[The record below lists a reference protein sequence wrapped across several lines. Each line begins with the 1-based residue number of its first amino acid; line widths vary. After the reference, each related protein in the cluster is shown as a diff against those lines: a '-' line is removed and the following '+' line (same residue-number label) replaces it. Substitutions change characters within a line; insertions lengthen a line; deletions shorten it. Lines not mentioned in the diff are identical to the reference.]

1 MGGYM
6 AWQGIPFRLVT
17 EAADSLS
24 LAVSRLPDLVLKT
37 DPDYTTVFISGV
49 VALVTGLVPAGMAIY
64 TFSKNSK
71 IIKEER
77 LAQQVFLIAERKEQQ
92 SFLKNERDAQAESME
107 KDRETQKEIAER
119 NFNKE
124 VLSVNRQA
132 WINHLREQLSEYMA
146 LMPELVRVKFE
157 QCIYFKEHSDTL
169 QLSQNQFAFSD
180 DVKKAKER
188 LLESGPKLI
197 EALSV
202 LNDKLEKNR
211 LLTANIKLMLNPSE
225 EWYPQIT
232 AVFTAVDI
240 CLNSLSKPDQ
250 NLYET
255 NLLVILNKRDE
266 LINCAQKL
274 LKYEWERVKK
284 GE

>member
-1 MGGYM
+1 M
-6 AWQGIPFRLVT
+6 AWQGIPFQFMT
-17 EAADSLS
+17 ETVDSLS
-24 LAVSRLPDLVLKT
+24 LAVSKLPDVVLKS
-37 DPDYTTVFISGV
+37 DPDYTTVIISGF
-49 VALVTGLVPAGMAIY
+49 VALVTGLLPAGMAIY

-77 LAQQVFLIAERKEQQ
+77 IAQQAFLMAERKEQQ
-92 SFLKNERDAQAESME
+92 IFLKKEKDAQVESME
-107 KDRETQKEIAER
+107 KDRKTQKEIAER

-132 WINHLREQLSEYMA
+132 WINHLRELLAEYMA
-146 LMPELVRVKFE
+146 LMPELLRVKFDS
-157 QCIYFKEHSDTL
+157 CVWIDEHDDAL
-169 QLSQNQFAFSD
+169 QKSQSQYGFSD
-180 DVKKAKER
+180 DIKKAKER
-188 LLESGPKLI
+188 LIESVPKLR
-197 EALSV
+197 EALHT

-232 AVFTAVDI
+232 AVFAVVDI
-240 CLNSLSKPDQ
+240 CHSSLTKPDQ
-250 NLYET
+250 KAYDEKYLI
-255 NLLVILNKRDE
+255 ILDKRDE
-266 LINCAQKL
+266 LITCSQKL

>member
-1 MGGYM
+1 M
-6 AWQGIPFRLVT
+6 AWQGVPFRFVADT
-17 EAADSLS
+17 VDSLS
-24 LAVSRLPDLVLKT
+24 LAVSKLPDVVLKSN
-37 DPDYTTVFISGV
+37 PDYTTVIISGV
-49 VALVTGLVPAGMAIY
+49 VALITGILPAGMAIY

-77 LAQQVFLIAERKEQQ
+77 LAQQLFLKAERQEQQ
-92 SFLKNERDAQAESME
+92 AFLKKEREAQADSME
-107 KDRETQKEIAER
+107 KDRKTQKEIAER

-146 LMPELVRVKFE
+146 LMPELLRVKFN
-157 QCIYFKEHSDTL
+157 QCIFFEEHSKAL
-169 QLSQNQFAFSD
+169 HQSQKAFMPPDEAEKANQ
-180 DVKKAKER
+180 R
-188 LLESGPKLI
+188 LLASVPKLK
-197 EALSV
+197 ESLDAL
-202 LNDKLEKNR
+202 NAKLEKNR

-232 AVFTAVDI
+232 SVFASVDI
-240 CLNSLSKPDQ
+240 CYNSLNRPDQ
-250 NLYET
+250 ELFERNYII
-255 NLLVILNKRDE
+255 ILEKRDE
-266 LINCAQKL
+266 LVNCSQKL